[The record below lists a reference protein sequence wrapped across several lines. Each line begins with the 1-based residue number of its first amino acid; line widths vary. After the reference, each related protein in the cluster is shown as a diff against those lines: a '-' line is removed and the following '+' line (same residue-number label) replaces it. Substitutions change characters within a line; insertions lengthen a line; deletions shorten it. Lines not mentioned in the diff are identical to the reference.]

1 MKLNKKEKQVLTILD
16 SAKVN
21 GVEELVQK
29 FVWLP
34 KDRIQKI
41 VEKLEKLGLIDIII
55 LPNDN
60 QSYYFHDTRK
70 IKPDML
76 DDDIRF
82 KRDYGS
88 DSHLLNDSR
97 NLKRIKS

>member
-1 MKLNKKEKQVLTILD
+1 LD
-16 SAKVN
+16 STKADGIDV
-21 GVEELVQK
+21 LVQK
-29 FVWLP
+29 FVELP
-34 KDRIQKI
+34 KDKIQKI
-41 VEKLEKLGLIDIII
+41 VKKLEKFGLITIII

-82 KRDYGS
+82 KKNYGS
-88 DSHLLNDSR
+88 ESHILNVSR